1 MRHLENYKKGEI
13 NMSGESK
20 KTKGI
25 STSPS
30 EKFKKSILKSWWFWL
45 IIIIFIIVIVSNLGK
60 SGNSTSTPN
69 SPYTGSSASSSSAA
83 TSSNALLPAVK
94 IYKAGMY
101 KIGSDMPTGEYVL
114 ISNGDM
120 AYVEIAKDSTGQME
134 SIIANDHFKN
144 RSIVTVSDRQYIKLT
159 SCIAYAIADAPRVI
173 DSDGYLPE
181 ELYKTGI
188 DMPAGEY
195 KLIPDCSG
203 AYSEMSND
211 STNTIDS
218 IVSNNI
224 LSGDSYVTVQ
234 NGQYLKI
241 SGAKL
246 QLN

>member
-1 MRHLENYKKGEI
+1 
-13 NMSGESK
+13 
-20 KTKGI
+20 
-25 STSPS
+25 
-30 EKFKKSILKSWWFWL
+30 
-45 IIIIFIIVIVSNLGK
+45 
-60 SGNSTSTPN
+60 
-69 SPYTGSSASSSSAA
+69 
-83 TSSNALLPAVK
+83 
-94 IYKAGMY
+94 
-101 KIGSDMPTGEYVL
+101 
-114 ISNGDM
+114 
-120 AYVEIAKDSTGQME
+120 ME
-134 SIIANDHFKN
+134 SIITNDYFKN
-144 RSIVTVSDRQYIKLT
+144 RSIVTVSDRQYLKLT